1 MILPR
6 FWTFDHPFLGLVS
19 ILHSKKDRGRQ
30 NRRRATKRRKE
41 SRHNRTNKKNDDNDT
56 KFFLTHK
63 KSSTRAKGVE
73 EEGKRNPK
81 GDHFFQKNKEI
92 LARRRPWFIFIT
104 YNRLPKK
111 KNLII
116 VRRGSRGHSKYMYD
130 IYRSLG
136 LRHRLRRLN
145 IQRQLDHGS
154 VSPVFFPA
162 FGLPSSSTPSIFA
175 SPVCSC

>member
-1 MILPR
+1 MII
-6 FWTFDHPFLGLVS
+6 FFKKTKKFLLVVGL
-19 ILHSKKDRGRQ
+19 G
-30 NRRRATKRRKE
+30 
-41 SRHNRTNKKNDDNDT
+41 
-56 KFFLTHK
+56 
-63 KSSTRAKGVE
+63 SSSSLIIVY
-73 EEGKRNPK
+73 
-81 GDHFFQKNKEI
+81 Q
-92 LARRRPWFIFIT
+92 
-104 YNRLPKK
+104 KK